1 MALTTGER
9 GASWLLAGLPALA
22 AAVLTVLIAYSL
34 ANLGWR
40 VFAPAPEVSAPAATR
55 NVDLPD
61 AARERPD
68 YALAIA
74 NLHLFGDAPEVQPRL
89 VDAPDTRL
97 NLALRGIYAT
107 GNDRALAIIASD
119 GSNEKFYRL
128 GDAIVGGGV
137 LKAVYGDR
145 VILEHNQRME
155 TLRLPRSRL
164 NLNAKKAGSH
174 DANNTEGYTDA
185 AQAYAAGYDN
195 PVPDAGAS
203 AATGSDYL
211 PDGGSGGVDLGAVRQ
226 QILQDPGR
234 LGDMLRVTPARENG
248 NGQFLGYQLTPQG
261 NTQLFEQI
269 GLQEGDIVTS
279 VNGIAIDRP
288 DKGLLAL
295 QDLVKAEQ
303 VSVTLLRNGTE
314 ITVEHSLR

>member
-1 MALTTGER
+1 MALTKGER
-9 GASWLLAGLPALA
+9 GASWLLAGLPGLTA
-22 AAVLTVLIAYSL
+22 AALTVLVAYSL

-40 VFAPAPEVSAPAATR
+40 IFAPAPEASTPVATQKVKLSNSAKKQ
-55 NVDLPD
+55 
-61 AARERPD
+61 PD
-68 YALAIA
+68 YALQIA
-74 NLHLFGDAPEVQPRL
+74 NLHLFGQALEDQQRV

-97 NLALRGIYAT
+97 NLALRGVYAT
-107 GNDRALAIIASD
+107 GNDQALAIIASN

-155 TLRLPRSRL
+155 TLRLPRNRL
-164 NLNAKKAGSH
+164 NLNAKLKGADG
-174 DANNTEGYTDA
+174 AATESRSDA
-185 AQAYAAGYDN
+185 AQAYAAGYDQ
-195 PVPDAGAS
+195 PPPTAALPDNGAE
-203 AATGSDYL
+203 YL
-211 PDGGSGGVDLGAVRQ
+211 PDGQQSSVDLGAVRQ
-226 QILQDPGR
+226 SILQDPGR
-234 LGDMLRVTPARENG
+234 LGDMVRAAPVNDNG
-248 NGQFLGYQLTPQG
+248 RFMGYRLTPQG
-261 NTQLFEQI
+261 NARLFEQI
-269 GLQEGDIVTS
+269 GLQKGDIVTS

-288 DKGLLAL
+288 DKGLTVL

>member
-1 MALTTGER
+1 MALASGER
-9 GASWLLAGLPALA
+9 GVSWLLAGLPGLA
-22 AAVLTVLIAYSL
+22 AAALTVLIAYSL

-40 VFAPAPEVSAPAATR
+40 VFAPAPEVGALAATQ

-61 AARERPD
+61 AATVRPD

-74 NLHLFGDAPEVQPRL
+74 NLHLFGEAREAQPRL

-107 GNDRALAIIASD
+107 GNDQALAIIASD

-128 GDAIVGGGV
+128 GDAIIGGGV

-164 NLNAKKAGSH
+164 NLNEKKAGSL
-174 DANNTEGYTDA
+174 DANATEGYTDA
-185 AQAYAAGYDN
+185 AQAYAAGYDTSGH
-195 PVPDAGAS
+195 DAS
-203 AATGSDYL
+203 AAAGSDYL

-234 LGDMLRVTPARENG
+234 LGDMLRAAPASE
-248 NGQFLGYQLTPQG
+248 NGQFLGYRLTPQG

-303 VSVTLLRNGTE
+303 ISVTLLRNGSE
-314 ITVEHSLR
+314 ITVEHSLQ

>member
-1 MALTTGER
+1 MALINGKR
-9 GASWLLAGLPALA
+9 GASWLLAGLPGVA
-22 AAVLTVLIAYSL
+22 AAALTVLIAYSL

-40 VFAPAPEVSAPAATR
+40 VFAPAPEVWAPAATQ

-61 AARERPD
+61 TATERPD

-74 NLHLFGDAPEVQPRL
+74 NLHLFGEAREAQPRL

-107 GNDRALAIIASD
+107 GNDQALAIIASD

-137 LKAVYGDR
+137 LKAVYVDR

-164 NLNAKKAGSH
+164 NLYGKKAGALK
-174 DANNTEGYTDA
+174 ANATEGYTDA
-185 AQAYAAGYDN
+185 AQAYAAGYDQ
-195 PVPDAGAS
+195 PMPDAAS
-203 AATGSDYL
+203 AAAGSDYL
-211 PDGGSGGVDLGAVRQ
+211 PDGGSGVDLGAVRQ

-234 LGDMLRVTPARENG
+234 LGDMIRAAPATE

-303 VSVTLLRNGTE
+303 VSVTLLRDGSE